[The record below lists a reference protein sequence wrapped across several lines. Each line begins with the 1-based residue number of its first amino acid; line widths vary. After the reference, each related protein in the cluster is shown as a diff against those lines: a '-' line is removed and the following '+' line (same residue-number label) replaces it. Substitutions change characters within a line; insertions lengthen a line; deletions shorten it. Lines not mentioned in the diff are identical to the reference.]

1 IKDGYLQQVDSPQN
15 LYDRPAN
22 VFVAAFIGSPS
33 MNLLKGTIR
42 SKGKPMVET
51 EDSIMLPLAK
61 APAASDGRP
70 AVYGIRPEH
79 FALNSLGVKTTVTV
93 TEPTGSETQ
102 VFAKLGK
109 QKIVSVFRERIS
121 VRPGEDLNMMPNP
134 GAAHLFDAE
143 TGARL

>member
-1 IKDGYLQQVDSPQN
+1 MAGDGIK
-15 LYDRPAN
+15 
-22 VFVAAFIGSPS
+22 
-33 MNLLKGTIR
+33 
-42 SKGKPMVET
+42 
-51 EDSIMLPLAK
+51 LPLAK

-79 FALNSLGVKTTVTV
+79 FTLGSGGVKAKVTV

-121 VRPGEDLNMMPNP
+121 VRPGQDLRMMPNP
-134 GAAHLFDAE
+134 GAAHLFDADS
-143 TGARL
+143 GVRL